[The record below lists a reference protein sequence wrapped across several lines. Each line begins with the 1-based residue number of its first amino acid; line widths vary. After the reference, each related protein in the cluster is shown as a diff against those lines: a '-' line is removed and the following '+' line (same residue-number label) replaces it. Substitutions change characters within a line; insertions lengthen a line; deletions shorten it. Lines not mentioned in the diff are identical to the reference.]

1 MKNGRKI
8 RQKLAFFLLIR
19 WFGSLG
25 QSFGIGRTLI
35 FSLIKSLLSQNFCQK
50 RRVNF
55 CNFCTIYV
63 ISMVEYTKYVVKR
76 TKNLQKWS
84 FQVYNLHKKKWSHLP
99 DGNSSFAR
107 WDLSNE
113 MADKLMTMKTNKGW
127 RYEHSLQIVMTKD
140 LK

>member
-1 MKNGRKI
+1 MKNGQRFAKNW
-8 RQKLAFFLLIR
+8 RFLLIR

-35 FSLIKSLLSQNFCQK
+35 FSLIKSLLSRNFCQK

-84 FQVYNLHKKKWSHLP
+84 FQVYNLHKKNEVTYLMEIHLLLGEICQTKWLISWW
-99 DGNSSFAR
+99 R
-107 WDLSNE
+107 WKPTKGGD
-113 MADKLMTMKTNKGW
+113 TNTVCK
-127 RYEHSLQIVMTKD
+127 S
-140 LK
+140 